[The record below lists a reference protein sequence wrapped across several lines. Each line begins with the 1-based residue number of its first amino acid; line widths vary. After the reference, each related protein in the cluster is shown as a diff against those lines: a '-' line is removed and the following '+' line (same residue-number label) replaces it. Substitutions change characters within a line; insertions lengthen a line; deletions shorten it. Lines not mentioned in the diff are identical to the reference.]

1 MLFKQQKHFA
11 LFLIQATILIIV
23 DRLLEVWYIIIV
35 GFFSTLTDKNFI
47 REVST
52 IVKALDFVAIPIVQ
66 ITTSP
71 PIKRYW
77 TNLSSQ

>member
-66 ITTSP
+66 ISTSP
-71 PIKRYW
+71 PIRRYW
-77 TNLSSQ
+77 NNLSSQ

>member
-11 LFLIQATILIIV
+11 LFLIQATILIIG

-66 ITTSP
+66 ISTSP
-71 PIKRYW
+71 PIRRYW
-77 TNLSSQ
+77 NNLSSQ